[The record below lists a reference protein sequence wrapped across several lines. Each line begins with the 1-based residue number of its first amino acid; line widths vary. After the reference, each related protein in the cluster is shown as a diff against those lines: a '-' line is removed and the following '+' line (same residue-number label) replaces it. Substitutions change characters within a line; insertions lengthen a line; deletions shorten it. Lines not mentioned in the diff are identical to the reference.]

1 MGKLKE
7 LKNSLKVLSTDR
19 DWYDDSTPTNPQD
32 KIAHQVGTSVLNF
45 LNIKV
50 GRNGR
55 VNTSYGAKN
64 PVGVGHAIIDTVN
77 NYSNSGV

>member
-7 LKNSLKVLSTDR
+7 LENSLKVLSTDR
-19 DWYDDSTPTNPQD
+19 SWYDDSTPADSGD
-32 KIAHQVGTSVLNF
+32 KIAQQVGTSVLNF

-50 GRNGR
+50 GSNGR
-55 VNTSYGAKN
+55 VNTSYGAKSI
-64 PVGVGHAIIDTVN
+64 VGVGQAIIDTVN